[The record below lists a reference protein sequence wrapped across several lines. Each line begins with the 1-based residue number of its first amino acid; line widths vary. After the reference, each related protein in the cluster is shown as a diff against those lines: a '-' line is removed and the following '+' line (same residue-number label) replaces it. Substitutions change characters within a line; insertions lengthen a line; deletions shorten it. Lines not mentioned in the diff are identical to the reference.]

1 MRSSLVPIHVQ
12 PNIAWLQG
20 FNGSSAA
27 NDGAN
32 KKAMVSEV
40 IFLSV
45 VEALAILEKA
55 TSIGNWVVI
64 PVVIYCARYCAIAIV
79 PTVLIVSKLQFGY
92 LEGMLSA
99 NRVLP
104 QAALLEWRPSNAIV
118 LLFRSVIQR
127 CLEGSSLKVASSK
140 RMKISFV
147 VLVCPSLSVALRPS
161 SSFSLCEAVSPCEA
175 G

>member
-45 VEALAILEKA
+45 VDALAILEKA
-55 TSIGNWVVI
+55 TSM
-64 PVVIYCARYCAIAIV
+64 
-79 PTVLIVSKLQFGY
+79 KLGGD
-92 LEGMLSA
+92 L
-99 NRVLP
+99 
-104 QAALLEWRPSNAIV
+104 
-118 LLFRSVIQR
+118 
-127 CLEGSSLKVASSK
+127 
-140 RMKISFV
+140 
-147 VLVCPSLSVALRPS
+147 LRPLLRNRNCANS
-161 SSFSLCEAVSPCEA
+161 CRQFKVQFLITN
-175 G
+175 